1 MHLNTVIDDNLFTQA
16 RQLTGLRGER
26 EILET
31 VLQAWIGLQ
40 RQARPDGVAALRQQ
54 KAAYRHKIPPSV
66 ITPPD
71 APPLYTGKPLTI
83 EEMRTAAR
91 AAAARRK

>member
-40 RQARPDGVAALRQQ
+40 RQAQPDAVAALRQQ
-54 KAAYRHKIPPSV
+54 KAAYRHRIPPSV
-66 ITPPD
+66 ITPPV
-71 APPLYTGKPLTI
+71 YTGKPLSI
-83 EEMRTAAR
+83 EEMRAAAR